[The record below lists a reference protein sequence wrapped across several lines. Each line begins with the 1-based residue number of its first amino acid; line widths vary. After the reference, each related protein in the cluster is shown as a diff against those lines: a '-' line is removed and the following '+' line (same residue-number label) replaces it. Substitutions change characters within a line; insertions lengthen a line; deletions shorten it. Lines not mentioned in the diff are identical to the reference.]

1 MAAFNLTAQLNLQ
14 GPTNLRPVISA
25 IRREL
30 SSLTLDLN
38 INPRTSQGIRSV
50 TADVNQLSTALRSA
64 QTNAAALNTQL
75 RTLVNTLSAV
85 SNTATSVATGLGT
98 INRQISN
105 NANAARQAGSEMEEF
120 GRQSALAVRRF
131 AAFSVATGSVYA
143 LVRAISSA
151 YTEFVQFNKEFVK
164 LQQVTDSTASSLG
177 SLSSEITRLSTSL
190 GVSSSELLNV
200 STTLAQAGL
209 TATQTKTALQ
219 ALARSA
225 LAPSFDNMNATVEG
239 SIALMQQFSIS
250 TDNLESSLSSINSV
264 AAKFAVEASDI
275 ITAIQRTG
283 GVFAA
288 ASKGVSEGSQALNE
302 FIAIFTSVRA
312 TTRESAETIAT
323 GLRTIFTRIQR
334 ASTID
339 ALKEFGVTLTDLEGK
354 FVGPYEAIRRL
365 SVGLKGLDPRD
376 LRFSK
381 IIEELGG
388 FRQIGKVI
396 PLIQQFALAQQ
407 ALGVAQRGAGSL
419 ASDAAK
425 AQEALSVRVTKVRE
439 EFIALI
445 RDIGQTQSFQRF
457 VDISLSLAS
466 ALISVAN
473 AAKEVLPAIAAIG
486 AIRAVPA
493 IGQYFSGVAGGLG
506 GRRRFARGGMVPG
519 SGRGDTVPAMLE
531 PGEFVIRRNAVNAI
545 GAGNLHRINRYA
557 KGGTVKSLLGD
568 KSSLANKYDT
578 KEVEDL
584 YSYITIDRSKANKL
598 SQSREKYREQAENIW
613 SQASS
618 AYADKGSLSGANRL
632 IRRKTGIN
640 LPSRLSEKELAPGN
654 KDSQRLNKIQ
664 GSLAEKEAYD
674 RMGNLRQLPTSA
686 GADFSVNGS
695 ATNFVE
701 VKNRLDPTSDN
712 DLRGKALL
720 GHQYISAKKYLN
732 SKLDK
737 TPRLNISLLS
747 SNEKDLKI
755 SRRAMGGSISGQDTV
770 PSLLTP
776 GEFVINKKAASAIGS
791 ARLHQMN
798 RADKV
803 QGFNSGGFVGTQ
815 KFADGGEV
823 TNNNIMGFSPMT
835 IITALI
841 GITAGFVGLSRVIPS
856 LGRAIGVFNRSV
868 DMGLPRTGRG
878 TARPGQPNA
887 GRRDFTEQG
896 SLVRRRGALG
906 MGQGVDAIGLAFGGS
921 AVAQSAGENIG
932 GKFGKQV
939 GEAGTALASIV
950 GVAAAIPGGLTTPLG
965 LLTTAIVAGVAV
977 FNAWTKAA
985 SDAIVAEQEKII
997 EQKSSSLD
1005 KAFEKLTNTTNN
1017 VKIGELQSSILSNVK
1032 DVISSES
1039 AIRKEKST
1047 ASAPSWFTKT
1057 FFGAKTDTTK
1067 LSQELTSSSKLSGET
1082 LQRYI
1087 IDALRKGQTFSQVQ
1101 GQLRNSGINAQDIKQ
1116 SIAIAQGGTAVTD
1129 IMAKITAAQQENRT
1143 GDLPGLQKELDT
1155 IINKLF
1161 KEFSDGAIALTTI
1174 SGTGA
1179 AAAAA
1184 VNLFAESIKNISAV
1198 INRASAEFDEA
1209 ERSAKIMA
1217 GSMPGDKLSVA
1228 GPSRL
1233 NENIFDNLRSYTSQE
1248 VVSAINSLG
1257 QKLQLSKDFT
1267 GQLTTSALSKQVLEG
1282 GLPKILAEASSKQ
1295 QGGEFTDTDQN
1306 SIRNSLLDLFK
1317 NVPSMDQNKA
1327 STAVD
1332 EILDSIQKM
1341 TKQGQAV
1348 TLESIANDS
1357 KALNEIFKGFT
1368 DTTNAAKDAQAQ
1380 YNDLLEK
1387 SNQSLNTFID
1397 SLDKASD
1404 LRIQASTVRNQ
1415 GSVQL
1420 SQALGQSV
1428 SLKELNASFEKTL
1441 TTLTS
1446 KIGPKGVIAG
1456 TGTNDPNQIASR
1468 LAAKE
1473 KEQADLQQKLGQAN
1487 VGTNE
1492 YNALRSSLVR
1502 VTLEARN
1509 LSKAQEKLATDSS
1522 RASNAL
1528 SKIQEIRRTQE
1539 AGRGLFED
1547 VLTNINNPD
1556 WILEF
1561 QRSVQSLRNVSSGR
1575 GTIEDIAPALA
1586 AFRQRA
1592 STLPEAQ
1599 AEQERKDLY
1608 NSIREILIR
1617 NGANPKD
1624 IDAIL
1629 NKIGA
1634 KGETQELQDTIKVYT
1649 DAVIAQATALENQAA
1664 QTEKSGQTF
1673 FDLVKKAGEN
1683 FVATIGAA
1691 AGGAGGQP
1699 VARRQNGG
1707 MIYASKGQYVNFQ
1720 PRGTD
1725 TVPAMLTPGE
1735 FVVNKKATQKN
1746 IGLLKNINNG
1756 GKAYSSGGVV
1766 YARTGG
1772 EILSS
1777 LGDASDVLFAAD
1789 FEGKGITEDQ
1799 FDRAAIKIQRATE
1812 ELEEKSSLTRNIN
1825 DDFIVREFSGPSR
1838 RFISK
1843 SGSEI
1848 AKLNDADFNAYRMP
1862 FNDAYND
1869 LKRSDI
1875 LKYIDDMTVPA
1886 PQPGQPPVAPPS
1898 PPQKPQGA
1906 GFALPPEGG
1915 LAGQLSSSDFM
1926 REGDPITQ
1934 NIEARRAKA
1943 LAISKDKAKTNAFYD
1958 EQRDKRANFI
1968 DNAPLAVKRKL
1979 FKDITESEYRKGQR
1993 LEEKAAREMEFLKE
2007 GEEYLRVVGGVYVG
2021 DELVA
2026 NPTRE
2031 QLIAAGKRHKE
2042 YEKNEKN
2049 DQKQYAELN
2058 SDLIEKAKTEAL
2070 AFQSKS
2076 QSYIEKN
2083 NDDPPWNYNEDLVSK
2098 LLNSNPDPDAMASLA
2113 GIGSI
2118 SITES
2123 DIRKIPN
2130 GYNSLSKDKKS
2141 RYDSYINDLSSSYKF
2156 YRNDELTKK
2165 LAEKRKAE
2173 QKQRAELVQAEQDKK
2188 NAQIGKNEQ
2197 RNRLNAGISTAVDT
2211 VGGLPGAVMSGIDTA
2226 SSFLGGVGTSLT
2238 EGIGSQQAS
2247 VAQMDKDRAK
2257 KEEKQA
2263 RREYVASKVAEFAE
2277 KKDRI
2282 LSELSQVRSRAQSDI
2297 DTTYNNQQSS
2307 SFNGVVSSVTGSD
2320 PYAMQIQNARK
2331 LLERADYLKQDFNKR
2346 WISRIDLAKD
2356 GRSYGTKKQVDQN
2369 ISDNTSL
2376 AEEYFNVLRAV
2387 RSGESSNADFFNNTV
2402 LPQHN
2407 EAINTTRDVA
2417 AQAIVGAGT
2426 LGVGAAGTATVR
2438 GAMALGAATGAAESA
2453 TLSTLSAIDQ
2463 VKSKQK
2469 TIGEAVTDVAT
2480 QTVIGGAVGA
2490 VTGGAGQVGGAGAR
2504 ALSKAYDATVEQNA
2518 KIAAKQAKIAAEQA
2532 QEAASAQARKK
2543 AQQKAAQAAKERAE
2557 RQAKEQ
2563 ASKAQ
2568 ENFGQKAGESQDE
2581 YLARI
2586 SGRAVGPKAA
2596 AQTAAAAKASGKT
2609 GGSSSTAP
2617 RNPDAKYPGFSKKP
2631 IMDYDQ
2637 IPTGKTGGTTSTTVE
2652 DVVGLPGSAGGG
2664 RETIAYKRSKA
2675 TTAQAQK
2682 PAEPSFTTK
2691 PKSFRLFNKQT
2702 IPQSEM
2708 DNLVAKY
2715 YTDKG
2720 SLSKKEL
2727 ALVTEFLSDPYNAS
2741 GSMFRLNRPTAAMSR
2756 GGVVYASKG
2765 QLIPY
2770 MPKGTDTVPAMLTPG
2785 EFVINRA
2792 ATQKHLPL
2800 LRAINNN
2807 SNNVQKF
2814 SRGGRVQYFAQ
2825 GADGPISGSS
2835 GGGGVSNIGLDTTG
2849 LNSAFDAFSQHV
2861 EGLKSVIDSFGAS
2874 LTNVG
2879 SLLGNLSSIE
2889 SGASKL
2895 SVSAASL
2902 SSASSRLNDAMITL
2916 GSSLGSLTQSL
2927 SNIPRTIDFNATG
2940 SIPINISL
2948 DVNGGQGLDDKL
2960 SNFENDIFTKVEN
2973 ELRKSLPGINI
2984 NITRST

>member
-50 TADVNQLSTALRSA
+50 TADVNQLSTALRNA

-473 AAKEVLPAIAAIG
+473 AAKEVLPAIAAIS

-506 GRRRFARGGMVPG
+506 GRRRFARGGVVPG
-519 SGRGDTVPAMLE
+519 SGSGDTVPAMLE
-531 PGEFVIRRNAVNAI
+531 PGEFVIRKNAVNAI
-545 GAGNLHRINRYA
+545 GASNLHRMNRYA

-803 QGFNSGGFVGTQ
+803 QGFNTGGFVGVQ

-906 MGQGVDAIGLAFGGS
+906 MGQGVDAIGLAFGGT

-939 GEAGTALASIV
+939 SEAGTALASIV

-1017 VKIGELQSSILSNVK
+1017 VKISELQSSILSNVK

-1057 FFGAKTDTTK
+1057 FFGAKTDTAK

-1428 SLKELNASFEKTL
+1428 SLKELNSSFEKTL

-1446 KIGPKGVIAG
+1446 KIGPKGAIAG

-1492 YNALRSSLVR
+1492 YNALRSSLAR

-1539 AGRGLFED
+1539 AGRGLFENL
-1547 VLTNINNPD
+1547 LTNINNPD
-1556 WILEF
+1556 WLLEF
-1561 QRSVQSLRNVSSGR
+1561 QRSVQSLRNVMSGQ
-1575 GTIEDIAPALA
+1575 GTSEDIPSAIE

-1599 AEQERKDLY
+1599 AEEERKDFYAKL
-1608 NSIREILIR
+1608 REILIN
-1617 NGANPKD
+1617 NGITNPKV

-1683 FVATIGAA
+1683 FVATIGGA

-1699 VARRQNGG
+1699 VVGRQNGG

-1756 GKAYSSGGVV
+1756 GKGYSSGGVV

-1772 EILSS
+1772 EILDSIDTALSS
-1777 LGDASDVLFAAD
+1777 LDEGDIDSNGNPKL
-1789 FEGKGITEDQ
+1789 KITEKE
-1799 FDRAAIKIQRATE
+1799 FDRVAFRIQRDTE
-1812 ELEEKSSLTRNIN
+1812 ELEEKSSFTPNTIDNNILR
-1825 DDFIVREFSGPSR
+1825 DTWLGPSKA
-1838 RFISK
+1838 FTSK
-1843 SGSEI
+1843 SGAVVAKYNSMQLYELDKNI
-1848 AKLNDADFNAYRMP
+1848 ADAFISLHN
-1862 FNDAYND
+1862 
-1869 LKRSDI
+1869 SDI
-1875 LKYIDDMTVPA
+1875 RKYIDDMAVQAT
-1886 PQPGQPPVAPPS
+1886 QPGQPPVTPQPGPSAPTPS
-1898 PPQKPQGA
+1898 
-1906 GFALPPEGG
+1906 
-1915 LAGQLSSSDFM
+1915 D
-1926 REGDPITQ
+1926 RESAAVWGSQFLRMDDPIL
-1934 NIEARRAKA
+1934 NRIEAQKEKA
-1943 LAISKDKAKTNAFYD
+1943 LIGSKNPDKTRAFYD
-1958 EQRDKRANFI
+1958 EKARRRQNFL
-1968 DNAPLAVKRKL
+1968 DNAPEAVKRKIA
-1979 FKDITESEYRKGQR
+1979 KNANEQENKKQQR
-1993 LEEKAAREMEFLKE
+1993 LEEKAARDAEFLE
-2007 GEEYLRVVGGVYVG
+2007 LGRAAAQRGGLVVNGRTIM
-2021 DELVA
+2021 D
-2026 NPTRE
+2026 PTDA
-2031 QLIAAGKRHKE
+2031 QLIAEGRR
-2042 YEKNEKN
+2042 
-2049 DQKQYAELN
+2049 QKQAVREEEN
-2058 SDLIEKAKTEAL
+2058 TKK
-2070 AFQSKS
+2070 Q
-2076 QSYIEKN
+2076 YISL
-2083 NDDPPWNYNEDLVSK
+2083 NEDL
-2098 LLNSNPDPDAMASLA
+2098 LNKAKAEASALKDKTGSYSEADIAKTLAGDPYGMASLA
-2113 GIGSI
+2113 GAGSI
-2118 SITES
+2118 SITEG
-2123 DIRKIPN
+2123 DIRQNPN
-2130 GYNSLSKDKKS
+2130 GYNSLSKEKQG
-2141 RYDSYINDLSSSYKF
+2141 RYDNYVDNLIKNGYELARQSALEAKIAKRREAEAKQRADLV
-2156 YRNDELTKK
+2156 
-2165 LAEKRKAE
+2165 KAE
-2173 QKQRAELVQAEQDKK
+2173 QTKKDDLKRRTTPVVSDEPITSGFAGMPEDNPDLRMPTLADAQAADSQIRA
-2188 NAQIGKNEQ
+2188 
-2197 RNRLNAGISTAVDT
+2197 
-2211 VGGLPGAVMSGIDTA
+2211 
-2226 SSFLGGVGTSLT
+2226 
-2238 EGIGSQQAS
+2238 
-2247 VAQMDKDRAK
+2247 

-2320 PYAMQIQNARK
+2320 PYGMQIQNAKK

-2356 GRSYGTKKQVDQN
+2356 GRSYGTKEQVDQN
-2369 ISDNTSL
+2369 ISDNTNL

-2652 DVVGLPGSAGGG
+2652 DVVDLPGSAGGG

-2691 PKSFRLFNKQT
+2691 PQSFRLYRKQT

-2720 SLSKKEL
+2720 SLSRKEL

-2807 SNNVQKF
+2807 SNNVQRF
-2814 SRGGRVQYFAQ
+2814 SGGGRVQYFDRGSK
-2825 GADGPISGSS
+2825 GAVQASS
-2835 GGGGVSNIGLDTTG
+2835 GGGGVSNISLDTTG
-2849 LNSAFDAFSQHV
+2849 LNGAFGSFSQYV
-2861 EGLKSVIDSFGAS
+2861 ENLKGYIDSFGVS
-2874 LTNVG
+2874 LTNIG

-2916 GSSLGSLTQSL
+2916 NSSLGTLGQSL
-2927 SNIPRTIDFNATG
+2927 SNVPKVIDFNATG
-2940 SIPINISL
+2940 EIPINISL
-2948 DVNGGQGLDDKL
+2948 DVNGGQGLNDQLSKFEDD
-2960 SNFENDIFTKVEN
+2960 IYTKIEN
-2973 ELRKSLPGINI
+2973 ELRRALPGINI